1 MKAPDNNQEPAN
13 VPWDPA
19 FLDSRRE
26 AWVILLL
33 WVAALLWAVPY
44 CYLNGFPETFV
55 EEEFST
61 VWGVPSWLFWGIAV
75 PWLLADV
82 FTLWFCFFY
91 MKDGSL
97 GEEVSVESQE
107 SA

>member
-13 VPWDPA
+13 APWDPV
-19 FLDSRRE
+19 FLESRRE

-33 WVAALLWAVPY
+33 WAAALLWAVPY

-61 VWGVPSWLFWGIAV
+61 DDNAIEISDEDAESITNVRLAV
-75 PWLLADV
+75 DYLMEHGMAD
-82 FTLWFCFFY
+82 
-91 MKDGSL
+91 
-97 GEEVSVESQE
+97 E
-107 SA
+107 